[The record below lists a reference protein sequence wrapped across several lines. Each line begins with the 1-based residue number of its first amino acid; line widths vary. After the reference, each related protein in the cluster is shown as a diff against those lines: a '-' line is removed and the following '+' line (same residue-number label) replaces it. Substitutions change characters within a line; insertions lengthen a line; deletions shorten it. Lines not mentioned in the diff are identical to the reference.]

1 MPDPFSPMTTPAP
14 RAAGTRRYA
23 RDVRWMSWLLLSVAV
38 LGFAAIWVLL
48 GAYTGRQHSWMAVLA
63 ALDVAWVLR
72 LGGWRPGAVRLA
84 LGVAGTAAAVALA
97 NWWLIASHLGAML
110 GLQPWESAMR
120 LGSGLAWT
128 LAQLA
133 NGSADLAWIAV
144 ALVVAA
150 VASR

>member
-1 MPDPFSPMTTPAP
+1 MTASVPRPAE
-14 RAAGTRRYA
+14 ARRSA
-23 RDVRWMSWLLLSVAV
+23 RGVGWMSWLLLSVAV
-38 LGFAAIWVLL
+38 LGFAAVWVLL
-48 GAYTGRQHSWMAVLA
+48 GANTGRQHSWMAVVA

-72 LGGWRPGAVRLA
+72 LGGWRPGVLRLA
-84 LGVAGTAAAVALA
+84 LGVAGTATAIALA
-97 NWWLIASHLGAML
+97 NWWLIAAHLGAML
-110 GLQPWESAMR
+110 GLQPWESAVR

-133 NGSADLAWIAV
+133 NGTADLAWIAV